1 MWRENN
7 QTHKHSRSTNFMI
20 KVISLF
26 EKPTDTN
33 GVYVNTTSRSSD
45 DWSLQ
50 LSPFYLGPC
59 DLYAGFTAKK
69 MENAWQYSKVY
80 DCHLDENGDPSFE
93 YFKWAYEGWKK
104 PFGVRYPMGK
114 GAIPKYSFWDNQKYD
129 YISARK
135 NIYAPLYAKAV
146 VQTNAYK
153 QLLEISQSDK
163 NLYLMDFDAY
173 KHQELNMTLTDVM
186 NNPKKKMG
194 HAFVLMM
201 LLTKDV
207 ALSI

>member
-1 MWRENN
+1 M
-7 QTHKHSRSTNFMI
+7 KI

-26 EKPTDTN
+26 EKTTDKN
-33 GVYVNTTSRSSD
+33 GVYVNTTSRSTD
-45 DWSLQ
+45 KWSLQ

-59 DLYAGFTAKK
+59 DLYADFTAKK

-93 YFKWAYEGWKK
+93 YFKWAYEGWNK
-104 PFGVRYPMGK
+104 PVGVRYPMGK
-114 GAIPKYSFWDNQKYD
+114 GAIPKYSFWNNHKYD

-135 NIYAPLYAKAV
+135 HIYAPLYVKAV
-146 VQTNAYK
+146 VKTDAY
-153 QLLEISQSDK
+153 QRLAEIANSDK
-163 NLYLMDFDAY
+163 TLYLMDFDAY
-173 KHQELNMTLTDVM
+173 RHEDLNMTLTDVL

-201 LLTKDV
+201 MLTKDK
-207 ALSI
+207 ALNLM